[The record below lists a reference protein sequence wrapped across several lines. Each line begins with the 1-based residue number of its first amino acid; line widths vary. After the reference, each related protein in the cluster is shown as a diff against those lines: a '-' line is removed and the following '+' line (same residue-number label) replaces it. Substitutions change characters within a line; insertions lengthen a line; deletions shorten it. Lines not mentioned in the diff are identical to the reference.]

1 MHTSFSGGQVFIC
14 ENVPLVEFKY
24 HVFTRLPGESDHRQL
39 RSLFFCLCDVFRAL
53 INSLVC
59 LLCLWLLFVSNVL
72 SLLLIPEQ
80 INKQTN
86 KQKSQLFSESS
97 RGHCGPL
104 RGSRAPPRGGV
115 VPRVQSH
122 PQLAPQDGG
131 NSASGLLR
139 HGHTHLVVSP
149 CCSVNT
155 LESSIENLVHGVHLP
170 KLWHSWEL

>member
-80 INKQTN
+80 INNNFFFFFFSIIFRKQQRTLWPAAWQQSPTTGRSGAACP
-86 KQKSQLFSESS
+86 KPSPTGAS
-97 RGHCGPL
+97 R
-104 RGSRAPPRGGV
+104 RGKFCVWPP
-115 VPRVQSH
+115 P
-122 PQLAPQDGG
+122 PWPYPP
-131 NSASGLLR
+131 SGLPLLLSQ
-139 HGHTHLVVSP
+139 HL
-149 CCSVNT
+149 
-155 LESSIENLVHGVHLP
+155 G
-170 KLWHSWEL
+170 ELSRKSCAWCPLA